1 MGLTV
6 SIQAGGESR
15 RMGRNKALAPF
26 LGEPLVQRVCRRLSG
41 LGDERL
47 LTTNTPEAYAF
58 LGLPCFPDPL
68 PGRGALGGLYAA
80 LSAARQEWVAV
91 VACDLPFANA
101 ELLRLAL
108 GLGSGFDAVVP
119 ATERGL
125 EPLHA
130 LYRRE
135 ACLPIVRSALER
147 GRWRVDGWFP
157 EARVRVLRP
166 EEYAGVPEHERA
178 FVNVNDA
185 AELASAEALL
195 GPGGL

>member
-15 RMGRNKALAPF
+15 RMGRNKALVPF
-26 LGEPLVQRVCRRLSG
+26 LGEPLIQRVCRRLAD

-47 LTTNTPEAYAF
+47 LTTNTPEAFAF
-58 LGLPCFPDPL
+58 LGLPCFADPL

-91 VACDLPFANA
+91 VACDLPFANPD
-101 ELLRLAL
+101 LLRLAL
-108 GLGSGFDAVVP
+108 DHGAGFDAVVP
-119 ATERGL
+119 GTERGL

-130 LYRRE
+130 VYRRE
-135 ACLPIVRSALER
+135 ACLGIVRSALDR
-147 GRWRVDGWFP
+147 GRLRVDGWFP

-166 EEYAGVPEHERA
+166 EEYAGVPDHERA

-185 AELASAEALL
+185 TELSGAEALA
-195 GPGGL
+195 GP